1 MTPIKEWWPNTKT
14 FFREVW
20 TEVRKVSWPGKNEV
34 VGTTAVVIVACFLFG
49 FYLVLVDAGL
59 SWVIDKLY
67 VATGVV
73 AS

>member
-1 MTPIKEWWPNTKT
+1 
-14 FFREVW
+14 
-20 TEVRKVSWPGKNEV
+20 VSWPGKNEV

-49 FYLVLVDAGL
+49 FYLFLVDAGL